1 MRLSDK
7 VMAHRACRS
16 GIGFY
21 VQPRAVVEEVVEET
35 VALAARLER
44 QFQRFFWYAVPAVLR
59 VPAVRPQTQAV
70 VPVRPAVQVPAQKKR
85 V

>member
-1 MRLSDK
+1 M
-7 VMAHRACRS
+7 
-16 GIGFY
+16 
-21 VQPRAVVEEVVEET
+21 
-35 VALAARLER
+35 ALAALPRTAIPALLLI
-44 QFQRFFWYAVPAVLR
+44 AVPAVLR

>member
-7 VMAHRACRS
+7 VMAIVLAQRYRFLCS
-16 GIGFY
+16 
-21 VQPRAVVEEVVEET
+21 PRAVVEEVVEET
-35 VALAARLER
+35 VALAALPRTAIPALLLI
-44 QFQRFFWYAVPAVLR
+44 AVPAVLR

>member
-7 VMAHRACRS
+7 VMAIVLAAAVS
-16 GIGFY
+16 
-21 VQPRAVVEEVVEET
+21 VSPRAVVEEVVEET
-35 VALAARLER
+35 VALAALPRTAIPALLLI
-44 QFQRFFWYAVPAVLR
+44 AVPAVLR

>member
-7 VMAHRACRS
+7 VMAIVLAAAVSVSMFPACR
-16 GIGFY
+16 G
-21 VQPRAVVEEVVEET
+21 VEET
-35 VALAARLER
+35 VALAALPRTAIPALLLI
-44 QFQRFFWYAVPAVLR
+44 AVPAVLR
-59 VPAVRPQTQAV
+59 VPVVRPQTQAV